1 MAKSSLSNKVAV
13 SSGKPMATKFQP
25 VVGKLKNGTESMPGS
40 SGKGQHI
47 KTVPSN
53 KPQGPAKRDTAMG
66 NGGVIDPFC

>member
-13 SSGKPMATKFQP
+13 KSSSPSKNKSQP